1 MLIQQAR
8 SDKEIAQ
15 ARELFLEYAAWLGA
29 DLSFQE
35 FERELEGLPG
45 AYAPPRGRLLLAVE
59 DGRLAGCGALRP
71 LEESIAELKRMFV
84 RPPFRGRRIG
94 RELAR
99 ALLDQAAAIGYQR
112 VRLDTMEPMREA
124 IALYR
129 SLGFKEIEPYCYNP
143 LPGAMFMEL
152 ALR

>member
-8 SDKEIAQ
+8 SDEEIAQ

>member
-1 MLIQQAR
+1 VLIKQAR
-8 SDKEIAQ
+8 SEEEIAQ
-15 ARELFLEYAAWLGA
+15 AGELFLEYAAWLGA

-35 FERELEGLPG
+35 FERELAGLPG

-84 RPPFRGRRIG
+84 RAPFRGRRIG

>member
-1 MLIQQAR
+1 MLIKQAR
-8 SDKEIAQ
+8 SEEEIAQ
-15 ARELFLEYAAWLGA
+15 AGELFLEYAAWLGA

-35 FERELEGLPG
+35 FERELAGLPG

-84 RPPFRGRRIG
+84 RAPFRGRRIG